1 MPLGRKPGL
10 EICGM
15 KLSRFLQTFAG
26 TNLAWEKGC
35 VCKWKQNSEGIFSF
49 RVQKVQRYNVDFQA
63 QILPVTCGEVKGR
76 LHKKKL
82 KKGGFY
88 VLLCNSSLK
97 KTQEVTE

>member
-1 MPLGRKPGL
+1 MKESSLSGSRKYRG
-10 EICGM
+10 
-15 KLSRFLQTFAG
+15 
-26 TNLAWEKGC
+26 N
-35 VCKWKQNSEGIFSF
+35 
-49 RVQKVQRYNVDFQA
+49 NVDFQA